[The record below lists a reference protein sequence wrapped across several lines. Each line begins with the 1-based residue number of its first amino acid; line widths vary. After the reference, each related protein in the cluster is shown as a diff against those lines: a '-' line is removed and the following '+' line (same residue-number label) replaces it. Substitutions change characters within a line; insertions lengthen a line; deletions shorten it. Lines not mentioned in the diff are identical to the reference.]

1 MSNRSRRSA
10 VQCPGY
16 CAGTREEGK
25 QNFST
30 GGRIRAYLPCEMV
43 TELLP
48 NPLRSIFP
56 HCHRSARAATQSLL
70 CVDGYLGLP
79 PGTGRGLGVG
89 LGLTVGVGLAV
100 GVGVELGVTVG
111 VGVGV
116 GVGPA

>member
-1 MSNRSRRSA
+1 MPGILRRRA
-10 VQCPGY
+10 
-16 CAGTREEGK
+16 RRK
-25 QNFST
+25 QAEFLN
-30 GGRIRAYLPCEMV
+30 GGRIRAYLRCEMV

-48 NPLRSIFP
+48 NALRSRFP
-56 HCHRSARAATQSLL
+56 HCHRSARAATQSPL

-111 VGVGV
+111 VGVG
-116 GVGPA
+116 PA